1 MIPPSFEYLTPSN
14 ISDAVALLQKHGDEA
29 KILAGGHSLIPA
41 MRLRLAEPGYLI
53 DISGIGGLDY
63 IQEESGQLRI
73 GAMTCE
79 AALEESEIV
88 QSKYPLILDTA
99 KMIADPSVRNMATV
113 GGNLAHGDPANDHPA
128 TMLALRA
135 SVVAE
140 GPNGTREIKIDD
152 FFPDFFTTALAED
165 EILTEIRI
173 PSPPSASGGAYL
185 KIERKVGDY
194 AAAAVACQLNI
205 DSSGSIENI
214 GLGLTNVGSTPIRAS
229 SAEELLK
236 GKKPDENMLAEAG
249 LSSTVTFT
257 GNLNRPQL
265 ARMFSLH
272 HVGVFPSI
280 YPEAFGITG
289 AEIQASGLVL
299 VSSGVGG
306 SAELIENGVTGLTF
320 QTGDA
325 QDLAAKLFDLSQHPE
340 KMIRLARNGQQR
352 IRDRFSV
359 VSSTT
364 KLERMFYDLQKKLKH

>member
-1 MIPPSFEYLTPSN
+1 MIPPSFEYLAPKTIP
-14 ISDAVALLQKHGDEA
+14 DAVALLQKHGDEA

-88 QSKYPLILDTA
+88 RSQYPLLLDTA

-135 SVVAE
+135 SVIAE
-140 GPNGTREIKIDD
+140 GPNGTREIKIDN
-152 FFPDFFTTALAED
+152 FFPDFFTTALSED

-173 PSPPSASGGAYL
+173 PTPPSASGGAYL

-249 LSSTVTFT
+249 
-257 GNLNRPQL
+257 RL
-265 ARMFSLH
+265 AAADSEPMEDLR
-272 HVGVFPSI
+272 
-280 YPEAFGITG
+280 
-289 AEIQASGLVL
+289 
-299 VSSGVGG
+299 G
-306 SAELIENGVTGLTF
+306 SAEYKIALVNELT
-320 QTGDA
+320 QRA
-325 QDLAAKLFDLSQHPE
+325 IKLS
-340 KMIRLARNGQQR
+340 IQR
-352 IRDRFSV
+352 AEGSR
-359 VSSTT
+359 
-364 KLERMFYDLQKKLKH
+364 

>member
-1 MIPPSFEYLTPSN
+1 MIPPSFEYLAPKTIP
-14 ISDAVALLQKHGDEA
+14 DAVALLKKHGDEA

-88 QSKYPLILDTA
+88 QRKFPLLLDTA
-99 KMIADPSVRNMATV
+99 KMIADPSFRNMATV

-135 SVVAE
+135 SVIAE
-140 GPNGTREIKIDD
+140 GPNGTREIKIDN
-152 FFPDFFTTALAED
+152 FFPDFFTTALSED

-173 PSPPSASGGAYL
+173 PTPPSASGGAYL

-249 LSSTVTFT
+249 
-257 GNLNRPQL
+257 RL
-265 ARMFSLH
+265 AAADSEPMEDLR
-272 HVGVFPSI
+272 
-280 YPEAFGITG
+280 
-289 AEIQASGLVL
+289 
-299 VSSGVGG
+299 G
-306 SAELIENGVTGLTF
+306 SAEYKIALVNELT
-320 QTGDA
+320 QRA
-325 QDLAAKLFDLSQHPE
+325 IKLS
-340 KMIRLARNGQQR
+340 IQR
-352 IRDRFSV
+352 AEGSR
-359 VSSTT
+359 
-364 KLERMFYDLQKKLKH
+364 

>member
-88 QSKYPLILDTA
+88 QSKYPLLLDTA

-152 FFPDFFTTALAED
+152 FFPDFFTTALDED

-249 LSSTVTFT
+249 
-257 GNLNRPQL
+257 RL
-265 ARMFSLH
+265 AAADSEPMEDLR
-272 HVGVFPSI
+272 
-280 YPEAFGITG
+280 
-289 AEIQASGLVL
+289 
-299 VSSGVGG
+299 G
-306 SAELIENGVTGLTF
+306 SAEYKRALVNELT
-320 QTGDA
+320 QRA
-325 QDLAAKLFDLSQHPE
+325 IKLSL
-340 KMIRLARNGQQR
+340 QR
-352 IRDRFSV
+352 AEGSR
-359 VSSTT
+359 
-364 KLERMFYDLQKKLKH
+364 

>member
-88 QSKYPLILDTA
+88 QSKYPLLLDTA

-140 GPNGTREIKIDD
+140 GPNGTREIKIDN
-152 FFPDFFTTALAED
+152 FFPDFFTTALSED

-229 SAEELLK
+229 SAEDLLK

-249 LSSTVTFT
+249 
-257 GNLNRPQL
+257 RL
-265 ARMFSLH
+265 AAADSEPMEDLR
-272 HVGVFPSI
+272 
-280 YPEAFGITG
+280 
-289 AEIQASGLVL
+289 
-299 VSSGVGG
+299 G
-306 SAELIENGVTGLTF
+306 SAEYKRALVNELT
-320 QTGDA
+320 QRA
-325 QDLAAKLFDLSQHPE
+325 IKLSL
-340 KMIRLARNGQQR
+340 QR
-352 IRDRFSV
+352 AEGSR
-359 VSSTT
+359 
-364 KLERMFYDLQKKLKH
+364 

>member
-88 QSKYPLILDTA
+88 QRQYPLLLDTA

-140 GPNGTREIKIDD
+140 GPNGNREIKIDD
-152 FFPDFFTTALAED
+152 FFPDFFTTALVED

-205 DSSGSIENI
+205 DSTGSIEKI

-249 LSSTVTFT
+249 
-257 GNLNRPQL
+257 RL
-265 ARMFSLH
+265 AAADSEPMEDLR
-272 HVGVFPSI
+272 
-280 YPEAFGITG
+280 
-289 AEIQASGLVL
+289 
-299 VSSGVGG
+299 G
-306 SAELIENGVTGLTF
+306 SAEYKRALVNELT
-320 QTGDA
+320 QRA
-325 QDLAAKLFDLSQHPE
+325 IKLSL
-340 KMIRLARNGQQR
+340 QR
-352 IRDRFSV
+352 AEGSR
-359 VSSTT
+359 
-364 KLERMFYDLQKKLKH
+364 

>member
-88 QSKYPLILDTA
+88 QSKYPLLMDTA

-152 FFPDFFTTALAED
+152 FFPDFFTTALGED

-249 LSSTVTFT
+249 
-257 GNLNRPQL
+257 RL
-265 ARMFSLH
+265 AAADSEPMEDLR
-272 HVGVFPSI
+272 
-280 YPEAFGITG
+280 
-289 AEIQASGLVL
+289 
-299 VSSGVGG
+299 G
-306 SAELIENGVTGLTF
+306 SAEYKRALVNELT
-320 QTGDA
+320 QRA
-325 QDLAAKLFDLSQHPE
+325 IKLSL
-340 KMIRLARNGQQR
+340 QR
-352 IRDRFSV
+352 AEGSR
-359 VSSTT
+359 
-364 KLERMFYDLQKKLKH
+364 

>member
-1 MIPPSFEYLTPSN
+1 MIPPSFEYLAPKTIP
-14 ISDAVALLQKHGDEA
+14 DAVALLQKHGDEA

-88 QSKYPLILDTA
+88 QSKYPLLLDTA

-205 DSSGSIENI
+205 DSSGAIENI

-249 LSSTVTFT
+249 
-257 GNLNRPQL
+257 RL
-265 ARMFSLH
+265 AAADSEPMEDLR
-272 HVGVFPSI
+272 
-280 YPEAFGITG
+280 
-289 AEIQASGLVL
+289 
-299 VSSGVGG
+299 G
-306 SAELIENGVTGLTF
+306 SAEYKRALVNELT
-320 QTGDA
+320 QRA
-325 QDLAAKLFDLSQHPE
+325 IKLSL
-340 KMIRLARNGQQR
+340 QR
-352 IRDRFSV
+352 AEGSR
-359 VSSTT
+359 
-364 KLERMFYDLQKKLKH
+364 

>member
-1 MIPPSFEYLTPSN
+1 MIPPSFEYLAPKTIP
-14 ISDAVALLQKHGDEA
+14 DAVALLQKHGDEA

-88 QSKYPLILDTA
+88 QRKFPLLLDTA

-135 SVVAE
+135 SVIAE
-140 GPNGTREIKIDD
+140 GPNGTREIKIDN
-152 FFPDFFTTALAED
+152 FFPDFFTTALSED

-173 PSPPSASGGAYL
+173 PTPPSASGGAYL

-205 DSSGSIENI
+205 DSSESIENI

-249 LSSTVTFT
+249 
-257 GNLNRPQL
+257 RL
-265 ARMFSLH
+265 AAADSEPMEDLR
-272 HVGVFPSI
+272 
-280 YPEAFGITG
+280 
-289 AEIQASGLVL
+289 
-299 VSSGVGG
+299 G
-306 SAELIENGVTGLTF
+306 SAEYKIALVNELT
-320 QTGDA
+320 QRA
-325 QDLAAKLFDLSQHPE
+325 IKLSL
-340 KMIRLARNGQQR
+340 QR
-352 IRDRFSV
+352 AEGSR
-359 VSSTT
+359 
-364 KLERMFYDLQKKLKH
+364 

>member
-1 MIPPSFEYLTPSN
+1 MIPPSFEYLAPKTIP
-14 ISDAVALLQKHGDEA
+14 DAVALLQKHGDEA

-41 MRLRLAEPGYLI
+41 MRLRLAEPGYLV

-79 AALEESEIV
+79 AALEESAIV
-88 QSKYPLILDTA
+88 QKKFPLLLDTA

-135 SVVAE
+135 SVVAA
-140 GPNGTREIKIDD
+140 GPNGTREIKIDN
-152 FFPDFFTTALAED
+152 FFPDFFTTALSED

-173 PSPPSASGGAYL
+173 PTPPSGSGGAYL

-249 LSSTVTFT
+249 
-257 GNLNRPQL
+257 RL
-265 ARMFSLH
+265 AAADSEPMEDLR
-272 HVGVFPSI
+272 
-280 YPEAFGITG
+280 
-289 AEIQASGLVL
+289 
-299 VSSGVGG
+299 G
-306 SAELIENGVTGLTF
+306 SAEYKIALVNELT
-320 QTGDA
+320 QRA
-325 QDLAAKLFDLSQHPE
+325 IKLS
-340 KMIRLARNGQQR
+340 IQR
-352 IRDRFSV
+352 AEGSR
-359 VSSTT
+359 
-364 KLERMFYDLQKKLKH
+364 

>member
-1 MIPPSFEYLTPSN
+1 MIPPSFEYLAPKTIP
-14 ISDAVALLQKHGDEA
+14 DAVALLQKHGDEA

-88 QSKYPLILDTA
+88 QRKFPLLLDTA

-135 SVVAE
+135 SVIAE

-152 FFPDFFTTALAED
+152 FFPDFFTTALSED

-173 PSPPSASGGAYL
+173 PTPPSASGGAYL

-249 LSSTVTFT
+249 
-257 GNLNRPQL
+257 RL
-265 ARMFSLH
+265 AAADSEPMEDLR
-272 HVGVFPSI
+272 
-280 YPEAFGITG
+280 
-289 AEIQASGLVL
+289 
-299 VSSGVGG
+299 G
-306 SAELIENGVTGLTF
+306 SAEYKIALVNELT
-320 QTGDA
+320 QRA
-325 QDLAAKLFDLSQHPE
+325 IKLS
-340 KMIRLARNGQQR
+340 IQR
-352 IRDRFSV
+352 AEGSR
-359 VSSTT
+359 
-364 KLERMFYDLQKKLKH
+364 

>member
-88 QSKYPLILDTA
+88 QRKFPLLLDTT

-135 SVVAE
+135 SVIAE
-140 GPNGTREIKIDD
+140 GPNGTREIKIDN
-152 FFPDFFTTALAED
+152 FFPDFFTTALSED

-173 PSPPSASGGAYL
+173 PTPPSASGGAYL

-205 DSSGSIENI
+205 DSSGSIENF

-229 SAEELLK
+229 SAEELLN

-249 LSSTVTFT
+249 
-257 GNLNRPQL
+257 RL
-265 ARMFSLH
+265 AAADSEPMEDLR
-272 HVGVFPSI
+272 
-280 YPEAFGITG
+280 
-289 AEIQASGLVL
+289 
-299 VSSGVGG
+299 G
-306 SAELIENGVTGLTF
+306 SAEYKIALVNELT
-320 QTGDA
+320 QRA
-325 QDLAAKLFDLSQHPE
+325 IKLS
-340 KMIRLARNGQQR
+340 IQR
-352 IRDRFSV
+352 AEGSR
-359 VSSTT
+359 
-364 KLERMFYDLQKKLKH
+364 

>member
-88 QSKYPLILDTA
+88 QRKFPLLLDTA

-135 SVVAE
+135 SVIAE
-140 GPNGTREIKIDD
+140 GPNGTREIKIDN
-152 FFPDFFTTALAED
+152 FFPDFFTTALSED

-173 PSPPSASGGAYL
+173 PTPPSASGGAYL

-249 LSSTVTFT
+249 
-257 GNLNRPQL
+257 RL
-265 ARMFSLH
+265 AAADSEPMEDLR
-272 HVGVFPSI
+272 
-280 YPEAFGITG
+280 
-289 AEIQASGLVL
+289 
-299 VSSGVGG
+299 G
-306 SAELIENGVTGLTF
+306 SAEYKIALVNELT
-320 QTGDA
+320 QRA
-325 QDLAAKLFDLSQHPE
+325 IKLS
-340 KMIRLARNGQQR
+340 IQR
-352 IRDRFSV
+352 AEGSR
-359 VSSTT
+359 
-364 KLERMFYDLQKKLKH
+364 

>member
-88 QSKYPLILDTA
+88 QSQYPLLLDTA

-152 FFPDFFTTALAED
+152 FFPDFFTTALSED

-214 GLGLTNVGSTPIRAS
+214 GLGLTYVGSTPIRAS

-249 LSSTVTFT
+249 
-257 GNLNRPQL
+257 RL
-265 ARMFSLH
+265 AAADSEPMEDLR
-272 HVGVFPSI
+272 
-280 YPEAFGITG
+280 
-289 AEIQASGLVL
+289 
-299 VSSGVGG
+299 G
-306 SAELIENGVTGLTF
+306 SAEYKRALVNELT
-320 QTGDA
+320 QRA
-325 QDLAAKLFDLSQHPE
+325 IKLSL
-340 KMIRLARNGQQR
+340 QR
-352 IRDRFSV
+352 AEGSR
-359 VSSTT
+359 
-364 KLERMFYDLQKKLKH
+364 

>member
-1 MIPPSFEYLTPSN
+1 MIPPSFEYLSPKTIP
-14 ISDAVALLQKHGDEA
+14 DAIDLLQKHGDEA

-88 QSKYPLILDTA
+88 QRKFPLLLDTA

-135 SVVAE
+135 SVIAE

-152 FFPDFFTTALAED
+152 FFPDFFTTALSED

-173 PSPPSASGGAYL
+173 PTPPSASGGAYL

-249 LSSTVTFT
+249 
-257 GNLNRPQL
+257 RL
-265 ARMFSLH
+265 AAADSEPMEDLR
-272 HVGVFPSI
+272 
-280 YPEAFGITG
+280 
-289 AEIQASGLVL
+289 
-299 VSSGVGG
+299 G
-306 SAELIENGVTGLTF
+306 SAEYKIALVNELT
-320 QTGDA
+320 QRA
-325 QDLAAKLFDLSQHPE
+325 IKLS
-340 KMIRLARNGQQR
+340 IQR
-352 IRDRFSV
+352 AEGSR
-359 VSSTT
+359 
-364 KLERMFYDLQKKLKH
+364 

>member
-88 QSKYPLILDTA
+88 QNKYPLLLDTA

-152 FFPDFFTTALAED
+152 FFPDFFTTALSED

-173 PSPPSASGGAYL
+173 PTPPSASGGAYL

-205 DSSGSIENI
+205 NSSGSIENI

-236 GKKPDENMLAEAG
+236 GKKPDENMFAEAG
-249 LSSTVTFT
+249 
-257 GNLNRPQL
+257 RL
-265 ARMFSLH
+265 A
-272 HVGVFPSI
+272 
-280 YPEAFGITG
+280 A
-289 AEIQASGLVL
+289 AESEPMEDLR
-299 VSSGVGG
+299 G
-306 SAELIENGVTGLTF
+306 SAEYKIALVNELT
-320 QTGDA
+320 QRA
-325 QDLAAKLFDLSQHPE
+325 IKLSL
-340 KMIRLARNGQQR
+340 QR
-352 IRDRFSV
+352 AEGSR
-359 VSSTT
+359 
-364 KLERMFYDLQKKLKH
+364 

>member
-1 MIPPSFEYLTPSN
+1 MIPPSFEYLAPKT
-14 ISDAVALLQKHGDEA
+14 ILDAVALLQKHGDEA

-88 QSKYPLILDTA
+88 QRKFPLLLDTA

-135 SVVAE
+135 SVIAE
-140 GPNGTREIKIDD
+140 GPNGTREIKIDN
-152 FFPDFFTTALAED
+152 FFPDFFTTALSED

-173 PSPPSASGGAYL
+173 PTPPSASGGAYL

-249 LSSTVTFT
+249 
-257 GNLNRPQL
+257 RL
-265 ARMFSLH
+265 AAADSEPMEDLR
-272 HVGVFPSI
+272 
-280 YPEAFGITG
+280 
-289 AEIQASGLVL
+289 
-299 VSSGVGG
+299 G
-306 SAELIENGVTGLTF
+306 SAEYKIALVNELT
-320 QTGDA
+320 QRA
-325 QDLAAKLFDLSQHPE
+325 IKLS
-340 KMIRLARNGQQR
+340 IQR
-352 IRDRFSV
+352 AEGSR
-359 VSSTT
+359 
-364 KLERMFYDLQKKLKH
+364 

>member
-88 QSKYPLILDTA
+88 RSQYPLLLDTA

-152 FFPDFFTTALAED
+152 FFPDFFTTALSED

-173 PSPPSASGGAYL
+173 PTPPSASGGAYL

-249 LSSTVTFT
+249 
-257 GNLNRPQL
+257 RL
-265 ARMFSLH
+265 AAADSEPMEDLR
-272 HVGVFPSI
+272 
-280 YPEAFGITG
+280 
-289 AEIQASGLVL
+289 
-299 VSSGVGG
+299 G
-306 SAELIENGVTGLTF
+306 SAEYKRALVNELT
-320 QTGDA
+320 QRA
-325 QDLAAKLFDLSQHPE
+325 IKLSL
-340 KMIRLARNGQQR
+340 QR
-352 IRDRFSV
+352 AEGSR
-359 VSSTT
+359 
-364 KLERMFYDLQKKLKH
+364 